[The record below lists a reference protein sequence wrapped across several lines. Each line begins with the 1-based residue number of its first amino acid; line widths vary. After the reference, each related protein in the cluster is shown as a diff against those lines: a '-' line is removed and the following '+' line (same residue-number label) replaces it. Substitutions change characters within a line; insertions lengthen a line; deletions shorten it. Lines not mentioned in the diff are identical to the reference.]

1 MNYFPGKR
9 MGSAMI
15 ELFRNRTFARLF
27 FATVCSQLAATIGMM
42 AFAFYLLD
50 RFSSQ
55 PAYATVAEMMYSAPT
70 LLVFLFVGVFADRF
84 DRKRIAENSLWIRAG
99 LSALIV
105 GAIASDVWIPMI
117 FLLLFLRSAVTKFYY
132 PAESAMLQGI
142 LHDSQYVRAAGL
154 NQSIMGVFMLF
165 GTGLGALVYHSV
177 GVLGAVTVDLIGFLI
192 GALLL
197 RGLRV
202 PEAVRL
208 PNGRSRL
215 SSLRLPSV
223 WGDFRE
229 GLRYILSRKLLAS
242 LLAGFI
248 LFGLINGC
256 FAMLP
261 MLTMKYKLAGENY
274 PFYVSMF
281 SVFMGVGFLI
291 GSTIGSVLVGKFALH
306 KVIIACMS
314 AAAVCVFGLGWS
326 TSPWA
331 YLTFTFVAALFL
343 APFNIAIG
351 GWLPKLVAPEKM
363 GRVNAWIDPIMMGG
377 QTLMLGLIA
386 WLFPSLF
393 SVEGLHLFIGALL
406 LVAAAIYLA
415 TLPRFVREEERE
427 AASAVAAAPAAAAPA
442 AAAAGSTAVSG

>member
-1 MNYFPGKR
+1 
-9 MGSAMI
+9 MI
-15 ELFRNRTFARLF
+15 ELFRNPKFARLF
-27 FATVCSQLAATIGMM
+27 FATVCSQLAATIGTM

-99 LSALIV
+99 LSALIL
-105 GAIASDVWIPMI
+105 GAVAADVWIPLV

-142 LHDSQYVRAAGL
+142 LHDSQYVKAAGL
-154 NQSIMGVFMLF
+154 NQSVMGVFMLF
-165 GTGLGALVYHSV
+165 GTGLGAVVYHWI
-177 GVLGAVTVDLIGFLI
+177 GVMGAVTVDLIGFLL

-197 RGLRV
+197 RGLRL

-215 SSLRLPSV
+215 SALSLPSV

-229 GLRYILSRKLLAS
+229 GLRYILGRKLLAS
-242 LLAGFI
+242 LLGGLS

-261 MLTMKYKLAGENY
+261 MLTMKYKLAGDDY

-281 SVFMGVGFLI
+281 SVFLGVGVLI
-291 GSTIGSVLVGKFALH
+291 GSGIGSVLVGKFALH

-314 AAAVCVFGLGWS
+314 ATAICVLGLAWS
-326 TSPWA
+326 SSPWA
-331 YLTFTFVAALFL
+331 YLVWSFIIALFL

-363 GRVNAWIDPIMMGG
+363 GRVNAWIDPIMMAG

-393 SVEGLHLFIGALL
+393 SVEGLHLFIAVLL
-406 LVAAAIYLA
+406 LAATVVYLA

-427 AASAVAAAPAAAAPA
+427 ATAATAASPA
-442 AAAAGSTAVSG
+442 AAAAGSTTVSG